1 MARQSRLWSFQM
13 RDTKLESF
21 LAKNQVQKMNFENFE
36 NWNSGELS
44 KIILGN
50 NVIEK
55 SLLSIDVMNAEIFG

>member
-1 MARQSRLWSFQM
+1 M

-21 LAKNQVQKMNFENFE
+21 LAKNQVQKMNFENFENFE

-55 SLLSIDVMNAEIFG
+55 SMLSIDVMNSEIFG